1 MILFIVILLAV
12 CTVLFFLTQ
21 VIMLY
26 KDKDLTRKDFTISGM
41 MENLKEDD
49 IAHNRQICFFGVYKT
64 NKQDLQKEEIKPEAK
79 KTPGRKITM
88 GDR

>member
-1 MILFIVILLAV
+1 MILFIIILLVV

-41 MENLKEDD
+41 MKNLKEDD
-49 IAHNRQICFFGVYKT
+49 IAHNRKPASSEF
-64 NKQDLQKEEIKPEAK
+64 IKLI
-79 KTPGRKITM
+79 RKICKKKK
-88 GDR
+88 

>member
-1 MILFIVILLAV
+1 MIIFIVILLAV

-41 MENLKEDD
+41 MEN
-49 IAHNRQICFFGVYKT
+49 
-64 NKQDLQKEEIKPEAK
+64 
-79 KTPGRKITM
+79 
-88 GDR
+88 

>member
-49 IAHNRQICFFGVYKT
+49 IAYNRKSASSEFIKLINKIC
-64 NKQDLQKEEIKPEAK
+64 K
-79 KTPGRKITM
+79 KKK
-88 GDR
+88 